1 MLGCS
6 IGKGQ
11 RLPSTRCDFDEA
23 EHARIWD
30 SMGLPQEYPAGKK
43 PFETRQK
50 MELVR
55 QKANVNS
62 HAAVAR
68 SARKAARAA
77 AGRPASASVQVGR
90 PTPFRFNTH

>member
-1 MLGCS
+1 M
-6 IGKGQ
+6 
-11 RLPSTRCDFDEA
+11 
-23 EHARIWD
+23 
-30 SMGLPQEYPAGKK
+30 
-43 PFETRQK
+43 FETRQK

-77 AGRPASASVQVGR
+77 AGRPASASVHVGR
-90 PTPFRFNTH
+90 PTPFQFNALPAI